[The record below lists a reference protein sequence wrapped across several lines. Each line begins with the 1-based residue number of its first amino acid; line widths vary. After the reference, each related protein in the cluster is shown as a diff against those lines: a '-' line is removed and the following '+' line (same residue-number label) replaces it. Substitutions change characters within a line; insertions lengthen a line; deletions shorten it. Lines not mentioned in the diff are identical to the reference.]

1 MMIYTLEA
9 ISTGKVEDL
18 PYSTKRPMRS
28 ALNKK
33 KFAGSMWLSKTG
45 FVEDEQEYKDHGGPN
60 KAVCLYSKKNYSL
73 WEQDV
78 SVLPEYAMFGENITV
93 SDLDEK
99 DVHFGDQ
106 FKLGN
111 AVLEVSEIRE
121 PCWKIQ
127 EKYKIPNLI
136 KRMSTSGKTG
146 FYFRVLKEGYVQE
159 DSNLELIKQAN
170 NETLLSVFDL
180 NQIYYSDN
188 KNIERLTYA
197 SKNPYLTEERIS
209 KLERFLT
216 RAKKAEK

>member
-136 KRMSTSGKTG
+136 KRMSTSGKNG

-180 NQIYYSDN
+180 NQIYYIDN

-197 SKNPYLTEERIS
+197 LKNPYLTEERIS

-216 RAKKAEK
+216 RAEKAKK

>member
-1 MMIYTLEA
+1 MIYTLEA

-136 KRMSTSGKTG
+136 KRMSTSGKNG

-180 NQIYYSDN
+180 NQIYYIDN

-197 SKNPYLTEERIS
+197 LKNPYLTEERIS

-216 RAKKAEK
+216 RAEKAKK

>member
-1 MMIYTLEA
+1 MIYTLEA

-180 NQIYYSDN
+180 NQIYYIDN

-197 SKNPYLTEERIS
+197 LKNPYLTEERIS

-216 RAKKAEK
+216 RAEKAKK

>member
-180 NQIYYSDN
+180 NQIYYIDN

-197 SKNPYLTEERIS
+197 LKNPYLTEERIS

>member
-45 FVEDEQEYKDHGGPN
+45 FVEDEQEYKDHGGLN

>member
-1 MMIYTLEA
+1 MIYTLEA

-180 NQIYYSDN
+180 NQIYYIDN

-197 SKNPYLTEERIS
+197 LKNPHLTEERIS

-216 RAKKAEK
+216 RAEKAKK